1 VLDTRVCRVT
11 YPLRFCFVQ
20 RVGNSLLRFK
30 QPRMMRLPGG
40 WDRLLNWL
48 AHPLAFGFSKVAVFP
63 HVSR

>member
-1 VLDTRVCRVT
+1 M
-11 YPLRFCFVQ
+11 
-20 RVGNSLLRFK
+20 GNSLLRFK